1 MSLLEKIKAIKKQEQ
16 NNSNNGGDTKREETK
31 DNMAMNSFEEMRAKL
46 RAKLQETENKK
57 AETVEP
63 ETKVKEDS
71 ANDKPAEKK
80 PIKLNVDSIKAK
92 LLAKSTAGVKL
103 PPITTEQS
111 KDDMENNENPPAND
125 KQDNTKEQEN
135 VIPAEPEKTEKTEE
149 TSPEEKKSVKK
160 TRKPRAK
167 KSKETVVPDGE
178 SSVDLDNTVD
188 DACDYD
194 AMSQVITEHYTTK
207 EFEDMIE
214 DFSNRIK
221 NVRIE
226 SDMNLGVFKVAQ
238 TELVNLRDEVALE
251 HSKAA
256 YALESAAAMVKK
268 ITDKNIGIGSSADER
283 RANVAKAL
291 ANAVVDGVSIDIT
304 FCHSVAKLREQ
315 AISHLLERID
325 AKLKACITMSAVLK
339 MEQASC

>member
-1 MSLLEKIKAIKKQEQ
+1 MSLLEKIKEIKKQDQDNIE
-16 NNSNNGGDTKREETK
+16 REETK
-31 DNMAMNSFEEMRAKL
+31 DNMATNSFEEMRAKL
-46 RAKLQETENKK
+46 RAKLQETESKK
-57 AETVEP
+57 AKTVAPEP
-63 ETKVKEDS
+63 EVKEEPAD
-71 ANDKPAEKK
+71 DKPAEKK

-92 LLAKSTAGVKL
+92 LLAKSTAGVKI
-103 PPITTEQS
+103 PAVTPEQ
-111 KDDMENNENPPAND
+111 NEDNIEEKTDPPAES
-125 KQDNTKEQEN
+125 KQDDAKEQIAPVET
-135 VIPAEPEKTEKTEE
+135 VDEKKPEE
-149 TSPEEKKSVKK
+149 TDVVNPEEEKKPARK

-167 KSKETVVPDGE
+167 KSKDTASDDT
-178 SSVDLDNTVD
+178 SSELDNVVD
-188 DACDYD
+188 DAHDYD

-207 EFEDMIE
+207 DFEDMIE
-214 DFSNRIK
+214 DFSTRIK
-221 NVRIE
+221 DVRIE

-291 ANAVVDGVSIDIT
+291 ANAVVDGVNIDIT

>member
-1 MSLLEKIKAIKKQEQ
+1 
-16 NNSNNGGDTKREETK
+16 
-31 DNMAMNSFEEMRAKL
+31 MAMNSFEEMRAKL
-46 RAKLQETENKK
+46 RAKLQETESKK
-57 AETVEP
+57 TGTVTPEP
-63 ETKVKEDS
+63 EVKEEPAD
-71 ANDKPAEKK
+71 DKPAEKK

-92 LLAKSTAGVKL
+92 LLAKSTAGVKIPTVTSEQNKDNIEEKTD
-103 PPITTEQS
+103 PPVES
-111 KDDMENNENPPAND
+111 
-125 KQDNTKEQEN
+125 KQDDAKEQITPVET
-135 VIPAEPEKTEKTEE
+135 VDEKKPAETDIVNPE
-149 TSPEEKKSVKK
+149 EEKKPARK

-167 KSKETVVPDGE
+167 KSKDTASDDT
-178 SSVDLDNTVD
+178 SSELDNVVD
-188 DACDYD
+188 DAHDYD
-194 AMSQVITEHYTTK
+194 TMSQVITEHYTTK
-207 EFEDMIE
+207 DFEDMIE
-214 DFSNRIK
+214 DFSTRIK
-221 NVRIE
+221 DVRIE

-291 ANAVVDGVSIDIT
+291 ANAVVDGVNIDIT

>member
-1 MSLLEKIKAIKKQEQ
+1 MSLLEKIKVIKKQDQDNIE
-16 NNSNNGGDTKREETK
+16 REETK

-46 RAKLQETENKK
+46 RAKLQETESKK
-57 AETVEP
+57 AEAVAPEP
-63 ETKVKEDS
+63 EVKEEPAD
-71 ANDKPAEKK
+71 DKPAEKK

-92 LLAKSTAGVKL
+92 LLAKSTAGVKI
-103 PPITTEQS
+103 PTVTSEQNKDNTEE
-111 KDDMENNENPPAND
+111 KTDPPAEN
-125 KQDNTKEQEN
+125 KQDDAKEQITPVET
-135 VIPAEPEKTEKTEE
+135 VDEKKPEE
-149 TSPEEKKSVKK
+149 TDVVNPEEEKKPTRK
-160 TRKPRAK
+160 TRKPRTK
-167 KSKETVVPDGE
+167 KSKDTASDDT
-178 SSVDLDNTVD
+178 SSELDNVVD
-188 DACDYD
+188 DAHDYD
-194 AMSQVITEHYTTK
+194 TMSQVITEHYTTK
-207 EFEDMIE
+207 DFEDMIE
-214 DFSNRIK
+214 DFSARIK
-221 NVRIE
+221 DVRIE

-291 ANAVVDGVSIDIT
+291 ANAVVDGVNIDIT

>member
-1 MSLLEKIKAIKKQEQ
+1 MSLLEKIKVIKKQDQDNIE
-16 NNSNNGGDTKREETK
+16 REETK

-46 RAKLQETENKK
+46 RAKLQETESKK
-57 AETVEP
+57 AEAVAPEP
-63 ETKVKEDS
+63 EVKEEPAD
-71 ANDKPAEKK
+71 DKPAEKK
-80 PIKLNVDSIKAK
+80 SIKLNVDSIKAK
-92 LLAKSTAGVKL
+92 LLAKSTAGVKIPTVTSEHNKDNIEEKTD
-103 PPITTEQS
+103 PPIES
-111 KDDMENNENPPAND
+111 
-125 KQDNTKEQEN
+125 KQDDAKEQITPVET
-135 VIPAEPEKTEKTEE
+135 VDEKKPEKTDVVNPE
-149 TSPEEKKSVKK
+149 EEKKPARK
-160 TRKPRAK
+160 TRKPRTK
-167 KSKETVVPDGE
+167 KSKDTASDDI
-178 SSVDLDNTVD
+178 SSELDNVVD
-188 DACDYD
+188 DAHDYD
-194 AMSQVITEHYTTK
+194 TMSQVITEHYTTK
-207 EFEDMIE
+207 DFEDMIE
-214 DFSNRIK
+214 DFSTRIK
-221 NVRIE
+221 DVRIE

-291 ANAVVDGVSIDIT
+291 ANAVVDGVNIDIT

>member
-1 MSLLEKIKAIKKQEQ
+1 MSLLEKIKAIKKQDQDNVE
-16 NNSNNGGDTKREETK
+16 REETK
-31 DNMAMNSFEEMRAKL
+31 DNMAMNNFEEMRAKL
-46 RAKLQETENKK
+46 RAKLQETESKK
-57 AETVEP
+57 AGTVTPEP
-63 ETKVKEDS
+63 EVKEEPAD
-71 ANDKPAEKK
+71 DKPAEKK

-92 LLAKSTAGVKL
+92 LLAKSTAGVKIPTVTPEQNKDNIEEKTD
-103 PPITTEQS
+103 PPV
-111 KDDMENNENPPAND
+111 EN
-125 KQDNTKEQEN
+125 KQDDTKEQITPVET
-135 VIPAEPEKTEKTEE
+135 VDEKKPAETDIVNPE
-149 TSPEEKKSVKK
+149 EEKKPARK

-167 KSKETVVPDGE
+167 KSKDTASDDT
-178 SSVDLDNTVD
+178 SSELDNVVD
-188 DACDYD
+188 DAHDYD
-194 AMSQVITEHYTTK
+194 TMSQVITEHYTTK
-207 EFEDMIE
+207 DFEDMIE
-214 DFSNRIK
+214 DFSTRIK
-221 NVRIE
+221 DVRIE

-251 HSKAA
+251 HSKTA

-291 ANAVVDGVSIDIT
+291 ANAVVDGVNIDIT

-315 AISHLLERID
+315 AINHLLERID